1 MAQSNKYTTN
11 NNNIVLFHWQ
21 NENTGK
27 ENPRLL
33 KFVVSVQNSRDG
45 KKKELQQKGEEK

>member
-21 NENTGK
+21 KENTGK

-33 KFVVSVQNSRDG
+33 KFVVSVQNSREG
-45 KKKELQQKGEEK
+45 KKRELQQKGEEK